1 MDDFKVDNDV
11 HRKDRSTMLVV
22 EQNVFE
28 ELTNREENSCDDS
41 EITNHSLKSYTS
53 LNPGVDKP
61 ESECNTISFHDQF
74 SAHLSLCIPSD
85 VDMNMQLVSSS
96 ADCVKEV
103 APVVPLESA
112 KEVSAGEGVMQW
124 KLEMNDFISMFSEC
138 GDSSCDSSVSE
149 QSSVISSPCTP
160 FTVHSDKTQSEDLD
174 RADIWVPSLDLDEED
189 SALII
194 ENEQFLDILSSDFPS
209 PSFSAVRSFQF
220 GHFFSSPATL
230 HMEEANDADEA
241 IFWPFERTS
250 YSTPEFDKFMNIS
263 PRISTM
269 HIGLSEIQ
277 RKERFSSVLACW
289 APPTKRLLLFSPL
302 LSPRRGNKQGRAL
315 PSPPLLAGLGQQ
327 LLTMAGTLVLPVALG
342 TTFAGRTKKSHGSRR
357 PTSML
362 AMLLNRPVRMAAFT
376 GLRSVH
382 SFTTTPSSSFRST
395 AASYRSSRRGRR
407 SRFVTRAMFERFT
420 EKAIKVIMLAQ
431 EEARR
436 LGHNFVGTEQVLLGL
451 VGEGTGIA
459 AKVLKSM
466 GINLK
471 DARVEVEKII
481 GRGNGFVAVEIPF
494 TPRAKRV
501 LELSLEEARQLGH
514 NYIGS
519 EHLLLGLLREG
530 EGVAARVL
538 ESLGADPSNIR
549 TQVVRM
555 IGETT
560 EAVGAG
566 VGGGSSGNKMPT
578 LEEYGTNLTKLAEEG
593 KLDPVV
599 GREPQIERVIQILGR
614 RTKNNPCLIGEPGVG
629 KTAIAEGLAQ
639 RINSGDVPE
648 TIEGKKVI
656 TLDMGLLVAGTK
668 YRGEF
673 EERLK
678 KLMEEIKQ
686 SDEII
691 LFIDEVHTLIGAGAA
706 EGAIDAANILKP
718 ALARGELQCI
728 GATTLDEYRKHVEKD
743 PALER
748 RFQPVKVPEP
758 SVDETIEILRGLR
771 ERYEIHHKL
780 SYTDDSLIAAAKLS
794 YQYISD
800 RFLPD
805 KAIDLIDE
813 AGSRVRL
820 RHAQV
825 PEEARE
831 LDKELKQI
839 TKDKNEA
846 VRGQDFEK
854 AGELRDREMELK
866 AQITALIDKSKEMI
880 KADTA
885 SGETG
890 PMVHESDIQHIVSS
904 WTGIPVEKVSTDES
918 DKLLKMEETLH
929 KRVIGQD
936 EAVKAIS
943 RSVRRA
949 RVGLKNPNRPIASF
963 IFAGPTGV
971 GKSELAKTLA
981 SYYFGSEEA
990 MIRLDMSEFMER
1002 HTVSKL
1008 IGSPPGYVGYT
1019 EGGQLTEAVRR
1030 RPYSVVLFDEIEK
1043 AHPDVFN
1050 MMLQILEDGRLTD
1063 SKGRTV
1069 DFKNTLLIMTSNVG
1083 SSVIEKGGRKIGFDL
1098 ESDEKDSSYGR
1109 IKSLVVEEMKQYFRP
1124 EFLNRLDEMIVF
1136 RQLTKLEVKEIADIM
1151 LQEVFTRLKLKEINL
1166 QVTEKFKERVVDE
1179 GYNPS
1184 YGARPLR
1191 RAIMRLLEDSLAEK
1205 MLAGEVKEG
1214 DSAIVDVD
1222 SEGKV
1227 VVLNGQSGLPELQT
1241 PAVTV

>member
-1 MDDFKVDNDV
+1 
-11 HRKDRSTMLVV
+11 
-22 EQNVFE
+22 
-28 ELTNREENSCDDS
+28 
-41 EITNHSLKSYTS
+41 
-53 LNPGVDKP
+53 
-61 ESECNTISFHDQF
+61 
-74 SAHLSLCIPSD
+74 
-85 VDMNMQLVSSS
+85 
-96 ADCVKEV
+96 
-103 APVVPLESA
+103 
-112 KEVSAGEGVMQW
+112 
-124 KLEMNDFISMFSEC
+124 
-138 GDSSCDSSVSE
+138 
-149 QSSVISSPCTP
+149 
-160 FTVHSDKTQSEDLD
+160 
-174 RADIWVPSLDLDEED
+174 
-189 SALII
+189 
-194 ENEQFLDILSSDFPS
+194 
-209 PSFSAVRSFQF
+209 
-220 GHFFSSPATL
+220 
-230 HMEEANDADEA
+230 
-241 IFWPFERTS
+241 
-250 YSTPEFDKFMNIS
+250 
-263 PRISTM
+263 
-269 HIGLSEIQ
+269 
-277 RKERFSSVLACW
+277 
-289 APPTKRLLLFSPL
+289 
-302 LSPRRGNKQGRAL
+302 
-315 PSPPLLAGLGQQ
+315 
-327 LLTMAGTLVLPVALG
+327 
-342 TTFAGRTKKSHGSRR
+342 
-357 PTSML
+357 
-362 AMLLNRPVRMAAFT
+362 
-376 GLRSVH
+376 
-382 SFTTTPSSSFRST
+382 
-395 AASYRSSRRGRR
+395 
-407 SRFVTRAMFERFT
+407 MFERFT

-436 LGHNFVGTEQVLLGL
+436 LGHNFVGTEQILLGL
-451 VGEGTGIA
+451 IGEGTGIA

-481 GRGNGFVAVEIPF
+481 GRG
-494 TPRAKRV
+494 
-501 LELSLEEARQLGH
+501 H

-530 EGVAARVL
+530 EVNCIWSDIWHDVQVIRMVG
-538 ESLGADPSNIR
+538 ES
-549 TQVVRM
+549 
-555 IGETT
+555 T

-566 VGGGSSGNKMPT
+566 VGGGSTGQKMPT

-599 GREPQIERVIQILGR
+599 GRKDQIERVTQILGR

-639 RINSGDVPE
+639 RIANGDVPE

-686 SDEII
+686 NEDII

-728 GATTLDEYRKHVEKD
+728 GATTLDEYRKHIEKD

-758 SVDETIEILRGLR
+758 TVDETIQILRGLR
-771 ERYEIHHKL
+771 ERYELHHKL
-780 SYTDDSLIAAAKLS
+780 RYTDDSLIAAAQLS

-820 RHAQV
+820 RHAQL
-825 PEEARE
+825 PDKAKE
-831 LDKELKQI
+831 LDKELRQI
-839 TKDKNEA
+839 TKQKNEA

-866 AQITALIDKSKEMI
+866 AQITAIIDKSKEMI
-880 KADTA
+880 KAETE
-885 SGETG
+885 SGEVG
-890 PMVHESDIQHIVSS
+890 PLVTEADIQHIVSS
-904 WTGIPVEKVSTDES
+904 WTGIPVEKVSSDES
-918 DKLLKMEETLH
+918 DRLLKMEETLH
-929 KRVIGQD
+929 TRIIGQD

-943 RSVRRA
+943 RAIRRA

-963 IFAGPTGV
+963 IFSGPTGV
-971 GKSELAKTLA
+971 GKSELAKSLA
-981 SYYFGSEEA
+981 AYYFGSEEA

-1030 RPYSVVLFDEIEK
+1030 RPYTVVLFDEIEK
-1043 AHPDVFN
+1043 AHPDCH
-1050 MMLQILEDGRLTD
+1050 R
-1063 SKGRTV
+1063 
-1069 DFKNTLLIMTSNVG
+1069 
-1083 SSVIEKGGRKIGFDL
+1083 EKGGRKIGFDL
-1098 ESDEKDSSYGR
+1098 DYDEKDTSYNR
-1109 IKSLVVEEMKQYFRP
+1109 IKSLVTEELKQYFRP

-1151 LQEVFTRLKLKEINL
+1151 LKEVFDRLKAKEIDL
-1166 QVTEKFKERVVDE
+1166 QVTERFRDRIVDE

-1222 SEGKV
+1222 SDGKV
-1227 VVLNGQSGLPELQT
+1227 IVLNGGSGVAEPLE
-1241 PAVTV
+1241 PALSI